1 MLMLFADSVFRQV
14 YNSTHTH
21 THTHTTVCKHSLIYQ
36 VTVLQQFIPSTW

>member
-21 THTHTTVCKHSLIYQ
+21 THTHT
-36 VTVLQQFIPSTW
+36 QQFASIRWFTR